1 MILVI
6 DGKGAATCLYDEAID
21 LSRFGPLDFHRASHV
36 EPDALGRWWAD
47 LHPAGGPVLGPF
59 ALRSEALT
67 AERVWLEERLSASVG
82 EPVLFA
88 NPCDLKGVP
97 MLAFWPAVFVIAILA
112 ALARFIGC

>member
-6 DGKGAATCLYDEAID
+6 DGQGAATCLYDEAVD
-21 LSRFGPLDFHRASHV
+21 LSRLGPLDLRRASHV

-67 AERVWLEERLSASVG
+67 AERVWLEERLSAPVG
-82 EPVLFA
+82 EPILF
-88 NPCDLKGVP
+88 DKL
-97 MLAFWPAVFVIAILA
+97 L
-112 ALARFIGC
+112 